1 MLTFS
6 GTDANRA
13 IVTFFGAH
21 SGGLPDYTRDK
32 LTEALVSSDA
42 LGAIITTM
50 EALYAARADLDEA
63 GIDLLGGLA
72 RFVGANN
79 FYGKGLRAALIAGVA
94 ARIADGGAPELADD
108 PAIEAG
114 FGAPQPASEAEAPA
128 ETN

>member
-13 IVTFFGAH
+13 IVAYFGAH
-21 SGGLPDYTRDK
+21 SATLPEHTREK

-79 FYGKGLRAALIAGVA
+79 FYGKGQRAALIAGVA
-94 ARIADGGAPELADD
+94 ARIAEGGAAELPDD

-114 FGAPQPASEAEAPA
+114 FAAPEPEPDPETPAEAE
-128 ETN
+128 